1 MSLWAIWS
9 LSSVASSLLDYGEDV
24 GFAED
29 EQIVSVN
36 LHLGAAVLG
45 VEDRVALR
53 YVERD
58 ALRAILVPAAVTY
71 GKDLALL
78 GLLLGGVGQDDPACC
93 GLLLIERLDDQPVAE
108 RLEIHYAWTSI
119 ESLLAYCAWH
129 SSKESANATSK
140 ALIDRGSNPLWKHC
154 VGKIQ
159 QTL

>member
-9 LSSVASSLLDYGEDV
+9 QSSVASSLLDYGEDV

-29 EQIVSVN
+29 EQVVSVH

-58 ALRAILVPAAVTY
+58 ALFAILVPAPVTD
-71 GKDLALL
+71 GKNGALL
-78 GLLLGGVGQDDPACC
+78 GLLLGGVRQDDPACC

-108 RLEIHYAWTSI
+108 RLELHYAWPSI
-119 ESLLAYCAWH
+119 QSLVTTAIWH
-129 SSKESANATSK
+129 SSTESAKREASK
-140 ALIDRGSNPLWKHC
+140 QHSALTPVRGSVATKA
-154 VGKIQ
+154 Q
-159 QTL
+159 QHV